1 MADDDLETADD
12 ALDPA
17 VEPKSA
23 KAWLSL
29 ITVAEKAFD
38 TWQGKSDNLDKLYA
52 NLERLANINRDREF
66 QLFWANV
73 QVLGPSIYSRP
84 PVPVVTPRFKDRR
97 PIPRMASEM
106 LERASVVN
114 FEEESIDEV
123 MRLVRDDMTTVARG
137 AVWVR
142 YEAEV
147 KDGVLEQEACI
158 EHVNRKDFLHDPA
171 RNWKEVDWVAKRS
184 WLTRKQARK
193 RFYKT
198 SANAYQDAAYE
209 VRKDGVTDD
218 TDGKLKAGF
227 WELWSKSGNK
237 VVWISEGVEVL
248 LDEGKPHL
256 DLEGFFPCPRPA
268 YGTTQRNSLVPV
280 PDMLFYKDQLE
291 EINEITG
298 RIAALSE
305 SLRLRGFYPAG
316 AGEIGDAI
324 EAAIKSVSNNQIL
337 VPISNWAALG
347 GANAKDMILWLPLDM
362 VATTIQQLIE
372 LRKQLIDDV
381 YQITGLS
388 DIMRGSTVAS
398 ETLGAQELKSQYGS
412 IRIRDRQD
420 ELIRLARDITRIAA
434 EIMAENFSAKT
445 LLAMSQLEIATDAQ
459 VAAQIAPLE
468 AQGKALVAE
477 LKQAATDPEV
487 QQMAQQ
493 QPDKAKQVMEQAQ
506 QQLQQLQGQ
515 IAKLK
520 ETVTIEQVMKFLRDN
535 RVRCFTLDI
544 ETDST
549 IAPDENAQKQRAT
562 EYVTAMTGL
571 LQQVIPAVQ
580 QVPQVAPLAA
590 DIIRFVN
597 SQFRVGRQFEQT
609 VEEFTDQMKQMA
621 SAPKNEGP
629 TPEQVKAQADAQKG
643 QLDAAKAQGEAQKA
657 KADAL
662 LAGKQLELDQAVAK
676 AKAENDAQKVELDRY
691 KADLAAL
698 TAIQTAKIGAQQAN
712 QSDVISAA
720 LEGEIVQGDRQHEI
734 MRAEQDHA
742 HALEQQAAQ
751 QAHDAQ
757 TQAVDQQHQQGM
769 QESAQDAAAE
779 QAAQKEPA

>member
-1 MADDDLETADD
+1 MGKLPIMADDDLETADD

-23 KAWLSL
+23 KAWLAL
-29 ITVAEKAFD
+29 ITTAEKAFD
-38 TWQGKSDNLDKLYA
+38 TWQAKSDGIDKLYA
-52 NLERLANINRDREF
+52 NLERLASISREREF

-84 PVPVVTPRFKDRR
+84 PVPVVTTKFKDRK
-97 PIPRMASEM
+97 PLPRTASEV
-106 LERASVVN
+106 LERSTVVT
-114 FEEESIDEV
+114 FDSQSIDDT
-123 MRLVRDDMTTVARG
+123 MRLVRDDMTTVGRG
-137 AVWVR
+137 QIWCR
-142 YEAEV
+142 YEA
-147 KDGVLEQEACI
+147 KADDGALQQKVCI
-158 EHVNRKDFLHDPA
+158 DHVNRKDFLHDPA
-171 RNWKEVDWVAKRS
+171 RNWKEVDWVANRA
-184 WLTRKQARK
+184 WMTRKEARK
-193 RFYKT
+193 RFKKT
-198 SANAYQDAAYE
+198 SGDAYKDAAYE
-209 VRKDGVTDD
+209 VQKDDVTGE
-218 TDGKLKAGF
+218 TDNKLKAGF
-227 WELWSKSGNK
+227 WELWSRSTDK

-256 DLEGFFPCPRPA
+256 SLEGFFPCPRPA
-268 YGTTQRNSLVPV
+268 YGTTQRGSLVPV

-324 EAAIKSVSNNQIL
+324 EAAIKATSNNQIL

-412 IRIRDRQD
+412 IRIKDRQD
-420 ELIRLARDITRIAA
+420 ELIRIARDVTRIAA
-434 EIMAENFSAKT
+434 EIMAENFSAKS
-445 LLAMSQLEIATDAQ
+445 LLAMSQLEIPTDADIAKQ
-459 VAAQIAPLE
+459 VAPLE
-468 AQGKALVAE
+468 QQAAQMAAE
-477 LKQAATDPEV
+477 LKQAMADPEV
-487 QQMAQQ
+487 QAQAKQNPEKAQEAIQGVQQ
-493 QPDKAKQVMEQAQ
+493 QA
-506 QQLQQLQGQ
+506 QQLQQQVQ
-515 IAKLK
+515 QLK
-520 ETVTIEQVMKFLRDN
+520 QTVTIEQVMKFLRDN

-562 EYVTAMTGL
+562 EYVTAMTGF
-571 LQQVIPAVQ
+571 LQQVVPSVQ
-580 QVPQVAPLAA
+580 TVPQIAPLAA
-590 DIIRFVN
+590 DMIRFVN

-629 TPEQVKAQADAQKG
+629 TPEQMQAQADQQAG
-643 QLDAAKAQGEAQKA
+643 QLAAAKMQSDAKVAQS
-657 KADAL
+657 DAL
-662 LAGKQLELDQAVAK
+662 LAQKDLELKTTIASKDAELAGLKLQLEKYKVDTQAK
-676 AKAENDAQKVELDRY
+676 
-691 KADLAAL
+691 
-698 TAIQTAKIGAQQAN
+698 TAITVAQINAGQ
-712 QSDVISAA
+712 DDKA
-720 LEGEIVQGDRQHEI
+720 LVVDAVNADADRQHELE
-734 MRAEQDHA
+734 MSERDHEHQVETQGADQEHQTNLQHDAQSAAER
-742 HALEQQAAQ
+742 QAAQ
-751 QAHDAQ
+751 EKDNGSEA
-757 TQAVDQQHQQGM
+757 
-769 QESAQDAAAE
+769 
-779 QAAQKEPA
+779 